1 MEHQITNG
9 PSYSI
14 LEATLSPGETLVTE
28 SGAMAWKDTHIV
40 AETSTRGGVMKGLKR
55 SFLSGESFFQ
65 NTWRA
70 EGQPGS
76 IALAPGSAG
85 DIVEYDLDG
94 ELYLE
99 KGAFLA
105 SCEGVTVD
113 SKFDGLKGLFN
124 EGFFVLKCTGKGK
137 LFFNAYGAIEP
148 VDVDGEYIVDNG
160 YAVAWE
166 PSLSYKLTRARKIRS
181 FLFGDQLIL
190 RFSGKGRVWIQ
201 TRSPRVK
208 ANWVHPFRPVKK
220 DNKD

>member
-1 MEHQITNG
+1 MEHRITNG
-9 PSYSI
+9 PSFAI
-14 LEATLSPGETLVTE
+14 LEATLEPGETLVSE
-28 SGAMAWKDTHIV
+28 SGAMAWKDTHV
-40 AETSTRGGVMKGLKR
+40 VTETSTRGGVLQGLKR
-55 SFLSGESFFQ
+55 KLLSGESFFQ

-70 EGQPGS
+70 EGKPGS

-85 DIVEYDLDG
+85 DIIAHDLDG
-94 ELYLE
+94 ELFLE

-113 SKFDGLKGLFN
+113 AKFDGLKGFFN
-124 EGFFVLKCTGKGK
+124 EGFFILKCTGKGL
-137 LFFNAYGAIEP
+137 LFFHSYGAIEA

-208 ANWVHPFRPVKK
+208 ANWVHPFRPVQQA
-220 DNKD
+220 NRN

>member
-9 PSYSI
+9 PSYTI
-14 LEATLSPGETLVTE
+14 LEATLSPGETLVSE
-28 SGAMAWKDTHIV
+28 SGAMAWKDTNVV

-70 EGQPGS
+70 EGGPGS

-113 SKFDGLKGLFN
+113 SKFDGLKGFFN

-137 LFFNAYGAIEP
+137 LFFNSYGAIEA

-166 PSLSYKLTRARKIRS
+166 PCLSYKLTRARKIRS

-208 ANWVHPFRPVKK
+208 ANWVHSFRPVKK
-220 DNKD
+220 DKND